1 VEVKLTEYGTA
12 SLLPIMSN
20 EDERSAALARRLQQ
34 GDYDEGAKA
43 TLLSSLL
50 LQVYS
55 FLE

>member
-1 VEVKLTEYGTA
+1 MKLTEYGTA

-50 LQVYS
+50 LQAYS